1 MLFAREDIAP
11 NLIETEATTTEC
23 FYKELNLCNEKWL
36 LFLEFPQKLETTSK
50 RQALSWIQTPENT
63 KTYWF

>member
-50 RQALSWIQTPENT
+50 RQALS
-63 KTYWF
+63 

>member
-23 FYKELNLCNEKWL
+23 FYKELNLYNEKWL
-36 LFLEFPQKLETTSK
+36 LNFEFPQKLETTSK
-50 RQALSWIQTPENT
+50 RQALS
-63 KTYWF
+63 